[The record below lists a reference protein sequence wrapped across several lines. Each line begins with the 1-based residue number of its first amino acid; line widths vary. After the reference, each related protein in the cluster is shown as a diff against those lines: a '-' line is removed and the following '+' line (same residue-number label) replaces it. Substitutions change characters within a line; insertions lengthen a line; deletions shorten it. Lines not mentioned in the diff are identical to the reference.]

1 MKKGV
6 LVAIAA
12 LALIVVAAAV
22 WYFNKDQ
29 EASDDLTLYGNVDIR
44 QVSLAFE
51 QSGRIQQL
59 NVQEGDHVKK
69 GDVLA
74 QLNTDALNIQQKQ
87 AEAQLKVQEQAVI
100 EQDAGTRPE
109 QITQAEAQLVS
120 AQAQLDKADKD
131 LKRMQVLFQDTAG
144 QAISKQ
150 ELDSAK
156 SSQATAAASVKEAAA
171 NLNLLKNGAR
181 KEDREAAKAQVDVS
195 KANLD
200 LIHYQIQQSVLTAPV
215 NAVVR
220 ARLQEAGDMTT
231 AQKPVYTLA
240 LSDPKWVRVYA
251 NEKDL
256 SEIHMGAAAQVI
268 RDAQPD
274 QPIQGKIGYI
284 SSVAEFTPK
293 TVQTEDIRTT
303 LVYEVRVH
311 VQDPKDL
318 LKMGQPVT
326 VKIAKSQRASA
337 QPASAH

>member
-120 AQAQLDKADKD
+120 AQVKLDKADKD

-156 SSQATAAASVKEAAA
+156 SSQATASASVNEAAA

-303 LVYEVRVH
+303 LVYEVRVY
-311 VQDPKDL
+311 VQDPKDM

-337 QPASAH
+337 QPASVH

>member
-1 MKKGV
+1 MKKGG
-6 LVAIAA
+6 IAA
-12 LALIVVAAAV
+12 IIAVLLIVIAAAV

-29 EASDDLTLYGNVDIR
+29 KSDQALTLFGNVDIR

-51 QSGRIQQL
+51 QSGRIQQM
-59 NVQEGDHVKK
+59 NAQEGDHIQK

-74 QLNTDALNIQQKQ
+74 KLNTDALNIQLQQ
-87 AEAQLKVQEQAVI
+87 AEAQLKVQQQTVI

-109 QITQAEAQLVS
+109 QIAQAEAQLAS
-120 AQAQLDKADKD
+120 AKAQFDKAEKD
-131 LKRMQVLFQDTAG
+131 LKRLQVLFHDTAG

-150 ELDSAK
+150 ELDYAQSN
-156 SSQATAAASVKEAAA
+156 QATAAASVKEKTA
-171 NLNLLKNGAR
+171 NLALLKNGAR
-181 KEDREAAKAQVDVS
+181 SEDREAAKAQFDAS

-200 LIHYQIQQSVLTAPV
+200 LIRYQIQQSVLTAPV

-240 LSDPKWVRVYA
+240 LTNPKWVRVYA

-256 SEIHMGAAAQVI
+256 NAIQMGAAAQVI
-268 RDAQPD
+268 RDSQPN
-274 QPIQGKIGYI
+274 QPIDGKIGYI

-311 VQDPKDL
+311 VNDPQDA

-326 VKIAKSQRASA
+326 VKIARTHSE
-337 QPASAH
+337 